1 MARPNGGIIGPD
13 NVPTPFTAKGTWK
26 LSDAFNY
33 IKAGLW
39 PQTLGYQVN
48 NSVRFNHGSS
58 DELARTNGTATD
70 GKKCTISFWIKKC
83 RIEGSTTTMRF
94 MQAYS
99 GVGNQFHSQW
109 GDGST
114 SPGDQWNISP
124 GEQGGTEGIR
134 MTNAAYRDSSAWY
147 HYLWYWDSVAQLSTL
162 YVNGESQSS
171 STNTAVVLN
180 QITSATKSGTSFR
193 IKSSITGQAEFYL
206 AEFYIIDGQAL
217 TPSSFGETD
226 TTTGIWKPKA
236 YTGTFGNNGVYL
248 KFANS
253 ASLGTDSSGN
263 GNNFTV
269 TNLTSVDQSTDT
281 PTNNFATL
289 NALENSYSGLTLSE
303 GNLKGVTTNAY
314 YSFVRS
320 TIGVSKGK
328 WYMEV
333 KCTAQSASENKWQF
347 GISDTPPTSS
357 TSYLGNFEL
366 SYGWRGEGN
375 TIFFNGTSASYG
387 TEGGMSTG
395 MIVGIAL
402 DLDNSKIYWS
412 RNGTW
417 KNSADP
423 ATNTNGFGFTPTS
436 GFYHFAFG
444 ELDGDYGYTYETN
457 FGNPPYSITGGYTD
471 AGGFGNFSYQPPS
484 GYYALC
490 TRTLAAFG

>member
-1 MARPNGGIIGPD
+1 MPLILGANSASGGYNI
-13 NVPTPFTAKGTWK
+13 A
-26 LSDAFNY
+26 
-33 IKAGLW
+33 
-39 PQTLGYQVN
+39 
-48 NSVRFNHGSS
+48 NSLRFNSGSS
-58 DELARTNGTATD
+58 DYLNRTLSTPTNNKLYTWSG
-70 GKKCTISFWIKKC
+70 WIKKTKNDEVAPNIFGAHSGGLRDC
-83 RIEGSTTTMRF
+83 IRFDGGGNALQIIFNEAGSGNLVTT
-94 MQAYS
+94 QLL
-99 GVGNQFHSQW
+99 
-109 GDGST
+109 
-114 SPGDQWNISP
+114 
-124 GEQGGTEGIR
+124 
-134 MTNAAYRDSSAWY
+134 RDVSAWY
-147 HYLWYWDSVAQLSTL
+147 HIVVAVDTTQAT
-162 YVNGESQSS
+162 
-171 STNTAVVLN
+171 STNRVKIYLN
-180 QITSATKSGTSFR
+180 GTQITSFSTSSYPAQNYTNILNAANTHVFGKNADLSNEFFNGY
-193 IKSSITGQAEFYL
+193 IAETYF
-206 AEFYIIDGQAL
+206 IDGQQL

-226 TTTGIWKPKA
+226 FDTGIWKPIP
-236 YTGTFGNNGVYL
+236 YTGSFGTNGFYL
-248 KFANS
+248 QFKNS

-263 GNNFTV
+263 GNTFTV
-269 TNLTSVDQSTDT
+269 NNLTSIDQTTDT

-347 GISDTPPTSS
+347 GISDASPTSS
-357 TSYLGNFEL
+357 TSYLGNFSL

-444 ELDGDYGYTYETN
+444 ELDGDYNYTYETN
-457 FGNPPYSITGGYTD
+457 FGNPPYSANSYTD
-471 AGGFGNFSYQPPS
+471 GAGYGNFSYAVPS
-484 GYYALC
+484 GYYSLN
-490 TRTLAAFG
+490 TKNLATFG

>member
-1 MARPNGGIIGPD
+1 MPLILGANSASGGY
-13 NVPTPFTAKGTWK
+13 NVT
-26 LSDAFNY
+26 
-33 IKAGLW
+33 
-39 PQTLGYQVN
+39 
-48 NSVRFNHGSS
+48 NSLRFNSGSS
-58 DELARTNGTATD
+58 DYLSKTFGSASNRQIF
-70 GKKCTISFWIKKC
+70 TISFWVK
-83 RIEGSTTTMRF
+83 RG
-94 MQAYS
+94 
-99 GVGNQFHSQW
+99 
-109 GDGST
+109 
-114 SPGDQWNISP
+114 NISSTQGLVLN
-124 GEQGGTEGIR
+124 GENSGNNDLAIYFESSDKMNIFSWSSSSLQFQLVPTQVF
-134 MTNAAYRDSSAWY
+134 RDVSAWY
-147 HYLWYWDSVAQLSTL
+147 HMVLSVDTTQAT
-162 YVNGESQSS
+162 SS
-171 STNTAVVLN
+171 NRV
-180 QITSATKSGTSFR
+180 K
-193 IKSSITGQAEFYL
+193 
-206 AEFYIIDGQAL
+206 FYINGSQVTALDTATYPAQNANLEYNTTRPLWIGRSYGGHYLNGYISEFNSIDGQQL

-226 TTTGIWKPKA
+226 FDTGIWKPKA
-236 YTGTFGNNGVYL
+236 FSGTYGTNGFYL
-248 KFANS
+248 QFKNS

-263 GNNFTV
+263 GNTFTV
-269 TNLTSVDQSTDT
+269 NNLTSVDQSTDT

-347 GISDTPPTSS
+347 GISDASPTSS
-357 TSYLGNFEL
+357 TSYLGNFSL

-444 ELDGDYGYTYETN
+444 ELDGDYNYTYETN
-457 FGNPPYSITGGYTD
+457 FGNPPYSANSYTD
-471 AGGFGNFSYQPPS
+471 GAGFGNFSYAVPS
-484 GYYALC
+484 GYFALC
-490 TRTLAAFG
+490 TKNLADYG